1 MKIVWLMAMAGLLT
15 ACAGGGKVSDAGISK
30 YLVNPGNTQRIYEQ
44 WHYAQA
50 ARVGDT
56 IWVSGQP
63 GAGAG
68 ANDIDG
74 QTRAVFQRLK
84 AVLEAAGSS
93 LDDVVELTSYH
104 LNIAE
109 LEKVGKVKDEF
120 MPNHYPAWTAIG
132 TTALVMPDA
141 LIEIKAVAVVG
152 SGKRVQVVSRVPVE
166 EAH

>member
-1 MKIVWLMAMAGLLT
+1 MRNVWLMAMAGLLT
-15 ACAGGGKVSDAGISK
+15 ACAGSGAKTEPAVSK
-30 YLVNPGNTQRIYEQ
+30 YLVNPGNTQRVYEQ

-68 ANDIDG
+68 ANDIEG
-74 QTRAVFQRLK
+74 QTRAVFTRMK
-84 AVLEAAGSS
+84 AVLEAAGAS

-109 LEKVGKVKDEF
+109 LDKVGKVKDEF

-132 TTALVMPDA
+132 TPALLMPDA

-152 SGKRVQVVSRVPVE
+152 SGKRVQVVTRVP
-166 EAH
+166 AAATP

>member
-1 MKIVWLMAMAGLLT
+1 MKNLWLMAMAGLLS
-15 ACAGGGKVSDAGISK
+15 ACAGGGFNTEPAVSK
-30 YLVNPGNTQRIYEQ
+30 YLVNPGNTQRVYEQ

-68 ANDIDG
+68 ANDIEG
-74 QTRAVFQRLK
+74 QTRAVFTRLK

-109 LEKVGKVKDEF
+109 LDKVGKVKDEF

-132 TTALVMPDA
+132 TPALLMPDA

-152 SGKRVQVVSRVPVE
+152 SGQRVQVVTRVP
-166 EAH
+166 AAATP

>member
-1 MKIVWLMAMAGLLT
+1 MKTLLILAATALLT
-15 ACAGGGKVSDAGISK
+15 ACASGIPTPNASGPNK
-30 YLVNPGNTQRIYEQ
+30 YLINPGNTQRIYQE

-68 ANDIDG
+68 ANDIEG
-74 QTRAVFQRLK
+74 QTRAVFKRLK
-84 AVLEAAGSS
+84 SVLEASGSS

-104 LNIAE
+104 LNIKDID
-109 LEKVGKVKDEF
+109 KVGKVKDEF

-141 LIEIKAVAVVG
+141 LIEIKAEAVVG
-152 SGKRVQVVSRVPVE
+152 SGKRVEVVERVPQL
-166 EAH
+166 AQ